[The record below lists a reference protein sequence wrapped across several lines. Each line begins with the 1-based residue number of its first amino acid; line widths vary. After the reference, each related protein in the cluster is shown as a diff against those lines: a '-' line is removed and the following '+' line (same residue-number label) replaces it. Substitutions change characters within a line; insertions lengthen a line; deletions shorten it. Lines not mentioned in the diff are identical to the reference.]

1 MFIKQFHVC
10 VPKSPISFQHLKT
23 LIQSIFD
30 PYNYFSNRTLKIFKT
45 FSLN

>member
-1 MFIKQFHVC
+1 MFIKQFQVR

-23 LIQSIFD
+23 VIQSIFD
-30 PYNYFSNRTLKIFKT
+30 LYKYFLNRTMKLFKT